1 VEDKPRRR
9 RIGRVI
15 GLTAIALGAAL
26 CLAIPAASLV
36 LNGARLGRLVTGQ
49 LPRLELQGTI
59 AATSITWRPRAILD
73 LLFDRPSP
81 VVVEGLRIVDPEGTE
96 VLWAPRVQ
104 VSIRPRSAFG
114 LQVILSDLVLDPGT
128 RWRFAEMYS
137 QPEIGFLRA
146 FAPRFTTTEPSNP
159 DDPGTP
165 FRFEITDAHL
175 NGLQVRFDF
184 PGAWGLELRDVHN
197 AKTPASLLVDGR
209 KPFYVGFSAP
219 DLEARAGGF
228 LDIVHE
234 RLPWD
239 RVKVRKVETTRAHP
253 DDIFLD
259 VESAE
264 TGASRLKARGFF
276 KGIYG
281 YGLPDE
287 VKPPPAGIAMHVDL
301 DDAAAALQAVAK
313 PHGFSGLTIGGDHA
327 TVRADLGGPFIGLQ
341 IAGHL
346 EGVDVD
352 QGGRPA
358 RNLRT
363 DFSLNVADPISADL
377 KGLSFDGGSGGT
389 AQLGAKLRWPKLTTR
404 LSLNHFGTLVY
415 LPQAARKPLG
425 GRLEGHLGVGI
436 DFAKPAISLDEVDM
450 HLDRPAAG
458 TRGSRGT
465 PARLRVK
472 GRARA
477 TPDAASTEGLTF
489 ELPGAVITA
498 KGRYGLAHQ
507 VLGFGLRATAAQLPR
522 LLSTWGLP
530 PLARSA
536 SLDLEV
542 GGQLTNPQAKGSISI
557 EGLTLG
563 PLPPIDLLQAMLR
576 FEAGTAKVD
585 ALHGTAWGGV
595 VEASAN
601 MRLYERSWLRP
612 LRAPQLAAHLTG
624 RGIDL
629 TKVFPG
635 AELQGKL
642 DVNAEAGGKPTA
654 LAAKVSV
661 PNQPTLLLM
670 GERWKLVGCE
680 LDATGEAL
688 AIRRARL
695 ERIGG
700 GMMEL
705 TGRLDWDG
713 PIKIGVNLEG
723 VPIGGLPGLAKAGIP
738 ADGRLAAHLDVHGTY
753 QRPLVEGDIALDR
766 VAIRGVA
773 LGNGRI
779 KVHPTNSGG
788 VVATGELFDRIS
800 VGGEV
805 NYAAS
810 GPVVTAKAR
819 LHNILLEQFFPELA
833 GYGDARGRLSGDV
846 DFSYGGANPT
856 TVEVKLTELELSAAR
871 DVGSASGASA
881 NSKKAGRLSVHNA
894 TPIRVILSGHH
905 LVVDRTRLVTEG
917 GDLRLWGEIKD
928 DVVNAELAGALDL
941 ELLQAFLG
949 NRVESLGGEVDLSL
963 RVRGTP
969 QHPMGEGSL
978 NVVRPIAAR
987 LPGIAPVLRIPA
999 GSIKLSPEA
1008 LTLANLAV
1016 EAEGAQLRLGGR
1028 AQLGPRQEVRTLDFT
1043 ATGDLS
1049 GALLEALARG
1059 ALADAAGK
1067 ARIDAHIQGTGAAP
1081 KIGARVDLT
1090 GLSFRLRDLGRDLA
1104 MESGVIELRG
1114 MEISVKNLRARVDGQ
1129 GEFLVGM
1136 APGDAG
1142 KIALRGAWPS
1152 PTLGTVKLPVQGQR
1166 LSLRLSNAV
1175 ELDDFGLDIRVSGDG
1190 DRGFALDGEVTVASG
1205 RYIRDFN
1212 VRELVI
1218 TPSIDES
1225 EVQPFYA
1232 GNPLLEK
1239 LALRLH
1245 LRTLGDSFVV
1255 QNNLV
1260 PELHMSFDLLVHGTL
1275 VQPRIAGLV
1284 RPTEGQFHL
1293 FGVRQNFELV
1303 PNVNQIT
1310 FVETKS
1316 LERGETP
1323 ELNLEAESLVTD
1335 TAGRDHLVRMRITG
1349 AVGQAHID
1357 LSTNTGL
1364 DRSQALLLLVSGRT
1378 GDTDVAVGGTGSGTS
1393 ASGLG
1398 GGGSDVIGQLFA
1410 DILEPYIDAPLQR
1423 FTQGKILLRPTL
1435 GPEGLE
1441 LRLDA
1446 RMSRQFDL
1454 RLTYLRGLET
1464 RSLIRGESSLWL
1476 MDYVTLRGLGEQVSY
1491 SPQQG
1496 LVEDTRSLKLE
1507 LSMDFPIRFFFR

>member
-1 VEDKPRRR
+1 VEDKPRHR

-15 GLTAIALGAAL
+15 GLTAIALGAVL
-26 CLAIPAASLV
+26 CLVIPAAIMV
-36 LNGARLGRLVTGQ
+36 LNGPRLGRMVSER
-49 LPRLELQGTI
+49 LPGLELRGSI
-59 AATSITWRPRAILD
+59 AATSITVRPGALLD
-73 LLFDRPSP
+73 LLFDRPSR

-96 VLWAPRVQ
+96 VLFAPRVQ

-114 LQVILSDLVLDPGT
+114 LQVILSQLVLDPGA
-128 RWRFAEMYS
+128 RWRFAQMHS
-137 QPEIGFLRA
+137 SPQIGFLAA
-146 FAPRFTTTEPSNP
+146 FSPRFTSTL
-159 DDPGTP
+159 PGSGEKTV
-165 FRFEITDAHL
+165 FRFEITDARL
-175 NGLQVRFDF
+175 GGLAVRFDF
-184 PGAWGLELRDVHN
+184 PGAWGLDLRDVHN
-197 AKTPASLLVDGR
+197 PQQPASLLVDGR
-209 KPFYVGFSAP
+209 DPFYVGFSAP
-219 DLEARAGGF
+219 DLEARGGGF
-228 LDIVHE
+228 LDIVTE

-239 RVKVRKVETTRAHP
+239 HLKVRKVETTRAHP

-259 VESAE
+259 VESAD
-264 TGASRLKARGFF
+264 TGASRLTARGFF
-276 KGIYG
+276 KGLYG
-281 YGLPDE
+281 YGLPDNAI
-287 VKPPPAGIAMHVDL
+287 PPPPGISMHVQV
-301 DDAAAALQAVAK
+301 DDAAPALRAVAK
-313 PHGFSGLTIGGDHA
+313 PHGIAGLTIAGDHA
-327 TVRADLGGPFIGLQ
+327 TVSADLSGRFLALQ
-341 IAGHL
+341 IDGQL
-346 EGVDVD
+346 SGIDVD
-352 QGGRPA
+352 YQGRPA
-358 RNLRT
+358 RNLKT
-363 DFSLNVADPISADL
+363 GFSLNVADPITAEL
-377 KGLSFDGGSGGT
+377 KDLSFDGGSGGN

-404 LSLNHFGTLVY
+404 LTLQHFGTSIY
-415 LPQAARKPLG
+415 LPQAARKALTG
-425 GRLEGHLGVGI
+425 LLEGHLGVGI
-436 DFAKPAISLDEVDM
+436 DFAKPALSLDDVDM
-450 HLDRPAAG
+450 HLDHAATG
-458 TRGSRGT
+458 RKASGM

-472 GRARA
+472 GRAHA
-477 TPDAASTEGLTF
+477 TPNSASTEGLTF
-489 ELPGAVITA
+489 ELPGAVVTA

-530 PLARSA
+530 PLGRSA
-536 SLDLEV
+536 TMDLEV
-542 GGQLTNPQAKGSISI
+542 GGQISNPHAKGSISV
-557 EGLTLG
+557 EGVALG
-563 PLPPIDLLQAMLR
+563 PLPLIDLVQARLGLDSGLATIEALR
-576 FEAGTAKVD
+576 
-585 ALHGTAWGGV
+585 GTAWGGA
-595 VEASAN
+595 VEAQGSA
-601 MRLYERSWLRP
+601 RLWERSWLRP
-612 LRAPQLAAHLTG
+612 LRAPQLKADLTA

-629 TKVFPG
+629 AKVLPG
-635 AELQGKL
+635 ADVQGL
-642 DVNAEAGGKPTA
+642 IDLNAHGAGTP
-654 LAAKVSV
+654 AAFSAKATV
-661 PNQPTLLLM
+661 PNQPLLKLL
-670 GERWKLVGCE
+670 GESWKLIGCE
-680 LDATGEAL
+680 VDADGVAL

-695 ERIGG
+695 ERVGG
-700 GMMEL
+700 GAMEL
-705 TGRLDWDG
+705 SGRAEWDG
-713 PIKIGVNLEG
+713 PIKVGVNIEG
-723 VPIGGLPGLAKAGIP
+723 VPVGALPGLAKAGVP
-738 ADGRLAAHLDVHGTY
+738 AEGRLSAHLDVRGTY
-753 QRPLVEGDIALDR
+753 LRPLVEGDIALDR
-766 VAIRGVA
+766 VAIRGVQ

-779 KVHPTNSGG
+779 KVRPTDSGG
-788 VVATGELFDRIS
+788 VVATGDLFNRIS
-800 VGGEV
+800 VGGAI
-805 NYAAS
+805 NY
-810 GPVVTAKAR
+810 GPAGPLVTAKAR

-833 GYGDARGRLSGDV
+833 SFGDARGRMTGEV

-856 TVEVKLTELELSAAR
+856 TVDVKLTELELSAAR
-871 DVGSASGASA
+871 DLTGAGGA
-881 NSKKAGRLSVHNA
+881 KKSGRLSVHNA
-894 TPIRVILSGHH
+894 TPIRVILAGSH

-969 QHPMGEGSL
+969 RHPLGEGSL

-987 LPGIAPVLRIPA
+987 LPGIAPVLRVPA
-999 GSIKLSPEA
+999 GSIKLDPEA
-1008 LTLANLAV
+1008 LTLANLAI
-1016 EAEGAQLRLGGR
+1016 EAEGAQLRLAGK
-1028 AQLGPRQEVRTLDFT
+1028 AQLGPRQDLRGLDFT

-1067 ARIDAHIQGTGAAP
+1067 ARVDARIQGTGAAP
-1081 KIGARVDLT
+1081 KIGARIDLT
-1090 GLSFRLRDLGRDLA
+1090 GLSFRLRDLGRDIA
-1104 MESGVIELRG
+1104 MESGVIELAG
-1114 MEISVKNLRARVDGQ
+1114 MDVSISNLRARVDGQ
-1129 GEFLVGM
+1129 GEFVVGM
-1136 APGDAG
+1136 GSAG
-1142 KIALRGAWPS
+1142 RIGLRGTWPS

-1175 ELDDFGLDIRVSGDG
+1175 ELDDVGLDIRVSGEG
-1190 DRGFALDGEVTVASG
+1190 DHGFALDGEVTVASG

-1239 LALRLH
+1239 LALRLR

-1378 GDTDVAVGGTGSGTS
+1378 GDTDTALGGGAGGGTS
-1393 ASGLG
+1393 AAGLG
-1398 GGGSDVIGQLFA
+1398 GGGTDVIGQLFA
-1410 DILEPYIDAPLQR
+1410 DILEPYIDGPLQKV
-1423 FTQGKILLRPTL
+1423 TGGKILLRPTL

-1476 MDYVTLRGLGEQVSY
+1476 MDYLTLRGLGEQVSY

-1496 LVEDTRSLKLE
+1496 LVEDARSLKLE
-1507 LSMDFPIRFFFR
+1507 LSMDFPIRFFSR